1 MEMVS
6 HLHNVYPSLLTS
18 WNYLGTISI
27 KELHEVMKSLG
38 QNPTETEIED
48 MINEVDTDR
57 NGTIDF
63 EGILLFRSLIGSQQ
77 ANNN

>member
-1 MEMVS
+1 MIS
-6 HLHNVYPSLLTS
+6 
-18 WNYLGTISI
+18 LGTISV

-48 MINEVDTDR
+48 MINEVDSDR

-63 EGILLFRSLIGSQQ
+63 EGNPNRTHHITPYMKG
-77 ANNN
+77 

>member
-1 MEMVS
+1 MPTEMVRIRQTAVDRVGKKR
-6 HLHNVYPSLLTS
+6 NLTCP
-18 WNYLGTISI
+18 GTISV

-48 MINEVDTDR
+48 MINEVDSDR

-63 EGILLFRSLIGSQQ
+63 EGTSLH
-77 ANNN
+77 ALVM

>member
-1 MEMVS
+1 M
-6 HLHNVYPSLLTS
+6 T
-18 WNYLGTISI
+18 GTISI

-48 MINEVDTDR
+48 MINEVDSDR

-63 EGILLFRSLIGSQQ
+63 EGMSHTLPCLLVSQLIICFRVLQNDDYSYKGRRL
-77 ANNN
+77 